1 MPAPTRCLG
10 TPAQVTPEANGTA
23 HITTPDSR
31 GSKAEEA
38 PCCVITKPL
47 PDAPYTGSCA
57 PLCELQRKKHL
68 DELNILD
75 TVRLVLSLPLD
86 IYIASFQDPPMPP
99 GQQRWPHPV

>member
-86 IYIASFQDPPMPP
+86 ICIASFQDPPMPP